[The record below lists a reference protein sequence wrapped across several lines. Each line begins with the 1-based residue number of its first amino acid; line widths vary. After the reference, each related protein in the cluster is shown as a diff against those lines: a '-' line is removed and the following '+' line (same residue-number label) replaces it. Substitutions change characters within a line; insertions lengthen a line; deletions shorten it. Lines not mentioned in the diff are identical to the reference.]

1 MPEKEIIA
9 IINGNPVHKNFIQN
23 LPYNPALTGRA
34 KKLRKAGVYSEVV
47 FWQQVHKSKFYGI
60 DFDRQRIIG
69 NYIADFYIKSLGLI
83 IEIDGE
89 SHNDKDLYDEKR
101 EAYFVSMG
109 IKVYRITSLR
119 VLHDLNNVMNEL
131 EKYIINTYR

>member
-1 MPEKEIIA
+1 MA
-9 IINGNPVHKNFIQN
+9 IRYTKISFKI
-23 LPYNPALTGRA
+23 PYNPALTGRA
-34 KKLRKAGVYSEVV
+34 KKLRKARVYSEVV

-60 DFDRQRIIG
+60 DFDWQRIIG
-69 NYIADFYIKSLGLI
+69 NYIADFYVKSLGLI

-131 EKYIINTYR
+131 EKYIISNYR